1 MYPNIEQQS
10 STMQSGGKQQTL
22 EGGGG
27 KAQVRRLDGAGFTPL
42 HNSDQVE

>member
-27 KAQVRRLDGAGFTPL
+27 ENPGKEIGWGRIYSST
-42 HNSDQVE
+42 